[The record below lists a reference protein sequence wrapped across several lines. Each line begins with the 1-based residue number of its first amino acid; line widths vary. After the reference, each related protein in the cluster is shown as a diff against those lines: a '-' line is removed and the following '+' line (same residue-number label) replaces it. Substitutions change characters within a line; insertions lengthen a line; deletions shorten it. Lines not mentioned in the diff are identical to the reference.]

1 MFFGPYFWGENPQF
15 LDLVYK
21 IAPISDH
28 VLKFRGDR
36 PRDRGDLAP
45 NKKKQ
50 QQNNDCGCVIETGGP
65 KNWQSKNCNVH
76 SWHCRST
83 DKAAF
88 TNTRPRTSDVIPRMM
103 FQQNQVDSHTFP
115 QIPSA
120 APCPSRLPHPVIP
133 AVIYNKTTRIY
144 NCFST
149 FSKLTW

>member
-1 MFFGPYFWGENPQF
+1 MGQNYGPIFRRLWTKVHQITSANAGEIVVCNADCRYLVPFWRYSRSKCKVVRNCAEKACFLPHFLRRGPPI

-76 SWHCRST
+76 S
-83 DKAAF
+83 
-88 TNTRPRTSDVIPRMM
+88 
-103 FQQNQVDSHTFP
+103 
-115 QIPSA
+115 
-120 APCPSRLPHPVIP
+120 
-133 AVIYNKTTRIY
+133 
-144 NCFST
+144 
-149 FSKLTW
+149 